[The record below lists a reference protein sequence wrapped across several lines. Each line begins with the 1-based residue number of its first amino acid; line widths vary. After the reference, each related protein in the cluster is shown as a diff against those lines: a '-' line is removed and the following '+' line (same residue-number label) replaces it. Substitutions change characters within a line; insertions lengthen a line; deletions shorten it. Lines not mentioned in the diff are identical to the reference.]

1 MLWARKQSI
10 LLEVEHFEKR
20 IKKLEDRKG
29 TDKEKETDANELK
42 GLNEI
47 LEAAKEE
54 KVRILADLEEVEA

>member
-20 IKKLEDRKG
+20 IKKLEDKKG
-29 TDKEKETDANELK
+29 TDKEQETDANELK

>member
-20 IKKLEDRKG
+20 IKKLEDKKG
-29 TDKEKETDANELK
+29 TDKEQETDVNELK